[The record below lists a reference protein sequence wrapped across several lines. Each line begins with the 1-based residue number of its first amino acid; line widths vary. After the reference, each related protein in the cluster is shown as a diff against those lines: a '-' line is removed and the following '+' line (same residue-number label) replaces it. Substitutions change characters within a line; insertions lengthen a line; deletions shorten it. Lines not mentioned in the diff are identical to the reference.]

1 MRAALLSVLPFA
13 LAIACSSAE
22 RSPPPDQA
30 AAQTEVSP
38 SPVEPEPAKQKRP
51 SFDQRRPFVGD
62 PAPPLSLD
70 TLAGSHVSL
79 PGSNADRAAVLI
91 FGSFS

>member
-1 MRAALLSVLPFA
+1 MRVVSLSALPFA
-13 LAIACSSAE
+13 LSLACSSADRQPAPNQDE
-22 RSPPPDQA
+22 ATARAEP
-30 AAQTEVSP
+30 TELVDKP
-38 SPVEPEPAKQKRP
+38 KRLP
-51 SFDQRRPFVGD
+51 FDQRRPFIGD

-70 TLAGSHVSL
+70 TLAGTRVSL